1 MAVQLQMRL
10 ARWCEEEDVTNNDEV
25 RALHTMHC
33 TAAYDIRYLISPP
46 IMYVCMWTT
55 TQEDVQ
61 CRVAEY
67 LTSQRD
73 ALALALAHERDS
85 MARLVAHTA

>member
-1 MAVQLQMRL
+1 
-10 ARWCEEEDVTNNDEV
+10 
-25 RALHTMHC
+25 
-33 TAAYDIRYLISPP
+33 
-46 IMYVCMWTT
+46 MYVCMWTT